1 MKTVSFDGTIGTAFD
16 KTEIKPALPFA
27 GTYEAYENYSD
38 VPTDEKLS
46 EKDILEVVNTARK
59 NAARAK
65 EIKSALLAAGYKEV
79 DRKSPEFQRNEMVA
93 NLMKQRP
100 KLTREQAETVVDGML
115 GNIPS

>member
-16 KTEIKPALPFA
+16 KTEIKPALPFD
-27 GTYEAYENYSD
+27 GTYEAYENYTD
-38 VPTDEKLS
+38 VPADEKLS
-46 EKDILEVVNTARK
+46 EKDILEVVNNARK
-59 NAARAK
+59 ASARAK
-65 EIKSALLAAGYKEV
+65 AIKETLLGAGYKEV
-79 DRKSPEFQRNEMVA
+79 DRKSAEFQRNEMVS